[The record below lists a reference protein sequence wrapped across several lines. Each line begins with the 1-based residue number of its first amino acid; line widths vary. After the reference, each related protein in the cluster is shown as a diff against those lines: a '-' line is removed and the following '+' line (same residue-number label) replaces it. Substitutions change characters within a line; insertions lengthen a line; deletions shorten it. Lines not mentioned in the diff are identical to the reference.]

1 MKEDL
6 DKVMGKSAKQWDKFC
21 KAYAKYP
28 QRAMKEKG
36 HSRTS
41 EILRKLHVKKENGS
55 EQQSPEAGHVSTFAS
70 KKSEILGRLRTV
82 KDKLLSSKK
91 AEPKHEAGSLASST

>member
-1 MKEDL
+1 
-6 DKVMGKSAKQWDKFC
+6 MGKSAKQWDKFC

-41 EILRKLHVKKENGS
+41 EVLTKLHIKKTVAS
-55 EQQSPEAGHVSTFAS
+55 EPQQSSGAGNVPPA
-70 KKSEILGRLRTV
+70 G
-82 KDKLLSSKK
+82 SKK
-91 AEPKHEAGSLASST
+91 AEILGKLRTIKDKVTGKEKAESKLEAGSTVSSTQ